1 MNNMQVYSK
10 YVIPASL
17 ILILSVFTIFSISE
31 VQAAEN
37 IFVNA
42 KSFENTIIIEFEN
55 SLVGVDDTIKTI
67 KIWLGSDNSFKSFK
81 SEPGWGGGKYSDGQL
96 LVFTATNPL
105 KPGESI
111 KFGVITDK
119 KASGINWK
127 VLDKNENQLS
137 TGNVL
142 PQEISQASPII
153 EGDAK
158 MIEEIKETA
167 GSLYGVKK
175 FIPEKLRVDSNVRL
189 TGNGFNSEQVLQF
202 YLDNVSLKSIKTN
215 TEGNFVT
222 TLHIPDTINP
232 GTSEFIIKNEFGD
245 LQSTNVNISESK
257 NRFLPET
264 TGFEITNI
272 PREIRLEDTLSISGN
287 GPPLTTIILSINNEQ
302 NILETVRVIDINAN
316 GKWSFEE
323 IVTTDEILGA
333 KTYFLKNGVNHILRE
348 IEYKSDK
355 LLSFSTAAT
364 RYNAGDTV
372 IFTGSGIPNKDLTL
386 FVKDPNGKII
396 HFDIIKIGA
405 TGEAQFEFTTNDAF
419 KTGTY
424 VLVTKHENESDAH
437 LFGIGQY
444 PTTQIVVLM
453 DKTNY
458 IGTGS
463 SAAFVNIVGPPSTSL
478 LLTIIDPSDNSK
490 LSDTITTNSAGEYRY
505 ELDLTGYATG
515 VYKAVVSK
523 ANIQDSVKFAVG
535 VQTGS
540 GDISITPPKQYH
552 LPGEQLV
559 ISGQTEQNNS
569 ILTVSLIDPSGSTV
583 SRIEVFS
590 DSSGSFS
597 TNLLGIPSNAEI
609 GDWKITITSRLDT
622 AENTITVSLTTEA
635 NLSLSIEKTVYQN
648 GEVVSINGTSP
659 TTVSYVII
667 TIKNSS
673 QDIIEEL
680 ETPIT
685 GNGNFSLPWIVPT
698 DLPFGMYTILVSDG
712 TSTDSTQIDIQ

>member
-1 MNNMQVYSK
+1 MNNMQFYSK
-10 YVIPASL
+10 YVISVL
-17 ILILSVFTIFSISE
+17 LILSIFTIFSISE

-55 SLVGVDDTIKTI
+55 GLVGVDDTIKTI
-67 KIWLGSDNSFKSFK
+67 KIWLGTDNSFKSFK

-127 VLDKNENQLS
+127 VLDKNEIQLS
-137 TGNVL
+137 AGNAL
-142 PQEISQASPII
+142 SQEISQVSPII

-167 GSLYGVKK
+167 GSLYGIKK
-175 FIPEKLRVDSNVRL
+175 FIPEKLRADSNVRL
-189 TGNGFNSEQVLQF
+189 TGNGFNSEQTLQF

-215 TEGNFVT
+215 KEGNFVT
-222 TLHIPDTINP
+222 TLHIPDTINL

-257 NRFLPET
+257 NRFLPEA

-302 NILETVRVIDINAN
+302 DILERVRVIDINAN

-323 IVTTDEILGA
+323 IVTTDEIIGA

-348 IEYKSDK
+348 IEFKSDK
-355 LLSFSTAAT
+355 LLNFSTAAT

-405 TGEAQFEFTTNDAF
+405 TGEAQFEFTTNNAF

-444 PTTQIVVLM
+444 PTTQIVVLT

-505 ELDLTGYATG
+505 ELNLTGYATG

-552 LPGEQLV
+552 LPGDQLV
-559 ISGQTEQNNS
+559 ISGQTEQNDS
-569 ILTVSLIDPSGSTV
+569 ILTVSLIDPSGNTV
-583 SRIEVFS
+583 SRIEIFS

-609 GDWKITITSRLDT
+609 GDWKITIKSKLDT
-622 AENTITVSLTTEA
+622 AENIITVSLTTETS
-635 NLSLSIEKTVYQN
+635 LSLNVEKAVYQN

-673 QDIIEEL
+673 QDTIEEL

-685 GNGNFSLPWIVPT
+685 GNGNFSLPWIIPT

-712 TSTDSTQIDIQ
+712 TSTDSTQIDVQ

>member
-10 YVIPASL
+10 YVISVSL
-17 ILILSVFTIFSISE
+17 IFVLFIFTIFSISE

-55 SLVGVDDTIKTI
+55 GEGNTSNIKTI
-67 KIWLGSDNSFKSFK
+67 RMWLSSDNSFTSFK

-127 VLDKNENQLS
+127 VLDKNEIQLS
-137 TGNVL
+137 AGNAL

-167 GSLYGVKK
+167 ESLYGIKK

-189 TGNGFNSEQVLQF
+189 TGNGFNSEQTLQF

-215 TEGNFVT
+215 KEGNFVT

-257 NRFLPET
+257 NRFLPEA

-302 NILETVRVIDINAN
+302 DILEKVRVIDINAN

-323 IVTTDEILGA
+323 IVTTDEIIGA

-348 IEYKSDK
+348 IEFKSDK
-355 LLSFSTAAT
+355 LLNFSTAAT

-405 TGEAQFEFTTNDAF
+405 SGETQYEFTTN
-419 KTGTY
+419 
-424 VLVTKHENESDAH
+424 N
-437 LFGIGQY
+437 
-444 PTTQIVVLM
+444 
-453 DKTNY
+453 
-458 IGTGS
+458 
-463 SAAFVNIVGPPSTSL
+463 
-478 LLTIIDPSDNSK
+478 
-490 LSDTITTNSAGEYRY
+490 
-505 ELDLTGYATG
+505 
-515 VYKAVVSK
+515 
-523 ANIQDSVKFAVG
+523 
-535 VQTGS
+535 
-540 GDISITPPKQYH
+540 
-552 LPGEQLV
+552 
-559 ISGQTEQNNS
+559 
-569 ILTVSLIDPSGSTV
+569 
-583 SRIEVFS
+583 
-590 DSSGSFS
+590 
-597 TNLLGIPSNAEI
+597 
-609 GDWKITITSRLDT
+609 
-622 AENTITVSLTTEA
+622 
-635 NLSLSIEKTVYQN
+635 
-648 GEVVSINGTSP
+648 
-659 TTVSYVII
+659 
-667 TIKNSS
+667 
-673 QDIIEEL
+673 
-680 ETPIT
+680 
-685 GNGNFSLPWIVPT
+685 
-698 DLPFGMYTILVSDG
+698 
-712 TSTDSTQIDIQ
+712 

>member
-1 MNNMQVYSK
+1 MQVYSK
-10 YVIPASL
+10 YVISVSL
-17 ILILSVFTIFSISE
+17 ILILSIFTIFSISE

-55 SLVGVDDTIKTI
+55 GLVGVDDTIKTI
-67 KIWLGSDNSFKSFK
+67 KIWLGPDNSFKSFK
-81 SEPGWGGGKYSDGQL
+81 SEPDWGGGKYSDGQL

-137 TGNVL
+137 AGNVL

-167 GSLYGVKK
+167 ESLYGVKK

-189 TGNGFNSEQVLQF
+189 TGNGFNSEQILQF

-215 TEGNFVT
+215 KEGNFVT

-245 LQSTNVNISESK
+245 LQSTNVSISESK
-257 NRFLPET
+257 NRFLQET
-264 TGFEITNI
+264 AVFEITEI
-272 PREIRLEDTLSISGN
+272 PGEVRLEETLHISGN

-302 NILETVRVIDINAN
+302 DVLETIRIININPN

-323 IVTTDEILGA
+323 EITIDETLGV
-333 KTYFLKNGVNHILRE
+333 KNYLLKNDVNNILRE
-348 IEYKSDK
+348 IEFKSDK
-355 LLSFSTAAT
+355 LLNLSSAAT

-372 IFTGSGIPNKDLTL
+372 IFTGSGIPNEDLTL
-386 FVKDPNGKII
+386 FVKDLNGKII
-396 HFDIIKIGA
+396 HFDIVKVAA
-405 TGEAQFEFTTNDAF
+405 TGDIEYEFSTNDTF
-419 KTGTY
+419 QTGTY
-424 VLVTKHENESDAH
+424 VLITRHHNESDAH

-444 PTTQIVVLM
+444 PTTQIIALT

-463 SAAFVNIVGPPSTSL
+463 SVAFINIVGPPSTSL
-478 LLTIIDPSDNSK
+478 LLTIIDHQDNIK
-490 LSDTITTNSAGEYRY
+490 FSDTLITNAAGEYRY
-505 ELDLTGYATG
+505 ELELAGYSTG

-540 GDISITPPKQYH
+540 GDISLTPPKQSY

-569 ILTVSLIDPSGSTV
+569 ILTISLIDPSGNTASK
-583 SRIEVFS
+583 IEIFS
-590 DSSGSFS
+590 DNSGSFS
-597 TNLLGIPSNAEI
+597 TNLLGIPVGAEL
-609 GDWKITITSRLDT
+609 GNWKVNVKSKLDF
-622 AENTITVSLTTEA
+622 AENIITVSTTTGTS
-635 NLSLSIEKTVYQN
+635 LSLDIEKTVYIS
-648 GEVVSINGTSP
+648 GETVSIKGTSA

-667 TIKNSS
+667 TITNSS
-673 QDIIEEL
+673 QEIIEEL

-685 GNGNFSLPWIVPT
+685 GNGEFSLPWIIPT
-698 DLPFGMYTILVSDG
+698 NLPFGMYTIQVSDS
-712 TSTDSTQIDIQ
+712 TTTDSIQIDIQ